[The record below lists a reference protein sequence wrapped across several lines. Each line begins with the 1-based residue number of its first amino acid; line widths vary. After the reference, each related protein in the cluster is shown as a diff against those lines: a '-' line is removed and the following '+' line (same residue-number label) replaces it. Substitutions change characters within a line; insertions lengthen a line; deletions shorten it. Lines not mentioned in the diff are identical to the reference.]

1 MAVKLPPDSWKAQVI
16 TLKGFEDRVYSK
28 IDGSVLGYVKNGKFV
43 QTIDKLPVRK
53 PKERKKED
61 AIYAAKIK
69 QIFALNAI
77 PSMELDAEYYRS
89 VAENPKKPAAERKKA
104 LAEYKK
110 LQAEIAAKRKEAGV
124 SETAVKT
131 LTAEKTAAE
140 TSKTAGKRA
149 AELEKEYAKLQ
160 EQSKLII
167 DPKSASA
174 ENLKNKMDKLV
185 TEYRS
190 VYSKLVGV
198 PISLTAAKLQ
208 IKSKLPKPVATKPT
222 GPTGPAA
229 TKPTGPTGP
238 TVVTKP
244 TGPTGPT
251 KAVTPTGPTGPT
263 KTVTPTGPTG
273 QTAVTGPTTNKP
285 VAGATTGDELDK
297 AAAAEAA
304 VAAAASV
311 GIPTGSPTAK
321 TPLDVLLKQT
331 EFWYDLPD
339 YIFKLDTKLGEL
351 LVQAVA
357 EGWDSEKFLS
367 KAKLTPWWQKNA
379 DTVRTKIIERAK
391 YDELKAAGE
400 DVKNTEYGMYLDKQ
414 VRAVK
419 AQAKQMSGV
428 TLTDL
433 QAQSI
438 AQKIYDG
445 NLEDDAL
452 AINALLVPYL
462 GKVTSIVGNGV
473 SNTSFGG
480 DALKNYQTLQGIAK
494 ANGFSIRDILPNIS
508 ALTAGGDL
516 ETAVLRG
523 LADGSLDIN
532 RIAQDAR
539 VLASAGQPE
548 YVRNLLNQGY
558 DLQDVY
564 APYRNQMANV
574 LELDPNTIDLNDATL
589 RSAITDKGDMN
600 IYDFKKALKQ
610 DKRWQYTANAKEEVS
625 NAALKVLQD
634 FGFQG

>member
-28 IDGSVLGYVKNGKFV
+28 IDGSVLGYVKDGKFV

-311 GIPTGSPTAK
+311 GIPTGSPTAR

-379 DTVRTKIIERAK
+379 ETVRTKIVNRAK

>member
-1 MAVKLPPDSWKAQVI
+1 MAVKLPPNTWIGQVL
-16 TLKGFEDRVYSK
+16 TLKGFKDNVYSR
-28 IDGSVLGYVKNGKFV
+28 IDGSLVGYVKDGKFV
-43 QTIDKLPVRK
+43 QTVDKLPVVK
-53 PKERKKED
+53 PKEKPKQD
-61 AIYAAKIK
+61 KAYAARIK
-69 QIFALNAI
+69 QIAALNAI
-77 PSMELDAEYYRS
+77 PSMELDAEYYKS
-89 VAENPKKPAAERKKA
+89 VAENVNKTAAERKKA
-104 LAEYKK
+104 LAEYNK
-110 LQAEIAAKRKEAGV
+110 LNTEIEARRKEAGV
-124 SETAVKT
+124 TGKVVAEADKETAAKEAKKRVVEIENEYAKYKKQLALLLDPESDKADGIKAKMEKLVNEYRKAYSTAVK
-131 LTAEKTAAE
+131 
-140 TSKTAGKRA
+140 
-149 AELEKEYAKLQ
+149 
-160 EQSKLII
+160 
-167 DPKSASA
+167 
-174 ENLKNKMDKLV
+174 
-185 TEYRS
+185 
-190 VYSKLVGV
+190 V
-198 PISLTAAKLQ
+198 PVSLTAARLQ
-208 IKSKLPKPVATKPT
+208 INSKLPKPDTFNKTTGVT
-222 GPTGPAA
+222 GPTAP

-238 TVVTKP
+238 TASATKP
-244 TGPTGPT
+244 TGPT
-251 KAVTPTGPTGPT
+251 
-263 KTVTPTGPTG
+263 
-273 QTAVTGPTTNKP
+273 KP
-285 VAGATTGDELDK
+285 VAPSKSFTPTKVVAPAKSKVVVNTPEVIKPGVSTGSMAGDELAK
-297 AAAAEAA
+297 KEGAAAA
-304 VAAAASV
+304 VTAAAGA
-311 GIPTGSPTAK
+311 GIPTGDVVKPK

-339 YIFKLDTKLGEL
+339 YIFKLDPKLGEL
-351 LVQAVA
+351 LVEAVA
-357 EGWDSEKFLS
+357 GEWDADKFLA

-379 DTVRTKIIERAK
+379 TTVRTKIIDRAK

-494 ANGFSIRDILPNIS
+494 ANGFSIKDILPNIS

-532 RIAQDAR
+532 RISQDAR
-539 VLASAGQPE
+539 MLASQGQPE
-548 YVRNLLNQGY
+548 YVRGLLNQGY
-558 DLQDVY
+558 DLQDIY
-564 APYRNQMANV
+564 APYRSQMASV
-574 LELDPNTIDLNDATL
+574 LELDPNTIDLNDPTL

-600 IYDFKKALKQ
+600 LYDFKKLLKQ
-610 DKRWQYTANAKEEVS
+610 DKRWQYTAGAKDEVS
-625 NAALKVLQD
+625 TAALGVIRD

>member
-1 MAVKLPPDSWKAQVI
+1 MAVKLPQSEKD
-16 TLKGFEDRVYSK
+16 K
-28 IDGSVLGYVKNGKFV
+28 IF
-43 QTIDKLPVRK
+43 
-53 PKERKKED
+53 
-61 AIYAAKIK
+61 AAKTR
-69 QIFALNAI
+69 QLAALNAI
-77 PSMELDAEYYRS
+77 TSMEFDAEYYRS
-89 VAENPKKPAAERKKA
+89 VAENSKKTAAERKKA

-110 LQAEIAAKRKEAGV
+110 IEAEIAAKKKEARV
-124 SETAVKT
+124 AETAVKT
-131 LTAEKTAAE
+131 LTSEKTAAE
-140 TSKTAGKRA
+140 TVKTAGKRA
-149 AELEKEYAKLQ
+149 AELEKEYAKLLAD
-160 EQSKLII
+160 SKLII
-167 DPKSASA
+167 DPKSGSA

-208 IKSKLPKPVATKPT
+208 IKSKLPKPVVTKLT

-229 TKPTGPTGP
+229 AKPTGPTGP
-238 TVVTKP
+238 TVLTKP

-263 KTVTPTGPTG
+263 KAVTPTGPTG
-273 QTAVTGPTTNKP
+273 PTKAPTITGPTGGTGPTTVTGPTAP
-285 VAGATTGDELDK
+285 L
-297 AAAAEAA
+297 
-304 VAAAASV
+304 
-311 GIPTGSPTAK
+311 
-321 TPLDVLLKQT
+321 TPLETLLKQT

-339 YIFKLDTKLGEL
+339 YIFKLDPALGKL

-357 EGWDSEKFLS
+357 EGWDDAKFLA

-379 DTVRTKIIERAK
+379 ESVRTKIVNREK
-391 YDELKAAGE
+391 YNELRAAGE
-400 DVKNTEYGMYLDKQ
+400 DVKNTEYGMYLDGQ
-414 VRAVK
+414 MRAIK

-428 TLTDL
+428 TLTDA

-445 NLEDDAL
+445 NLENDAL
-452 AINALLVPYL
+452 AINALLVPFL

-480 DALKNYQTLQGIAK
+480 DALKNYQILQGIAK

-508 ALTAGGDL
+508 ALAAGGDL

-539 VLASAGQPE
+539 VLAAAGQPE
-548 YVRNLLNQGY
+548 YVRGLLNQGY

-564 APYRNQMANV
+564 APYRNQMGSI

-600 IYDFKKALKQ
+600 LYDFKKLLKQ
-610 DKRWQYTANAKEEVS
+610 DKRWQYTASAKEEVS
-625 NAALKVLQD
+625 NATLGILRD

>member
-16 TLKGFEDRVYSK
+16 TLKGFQDRVYSK
-28 IDGSVLGYVKNGKFV
+28 IDGSVLGYVKDGKFV

-89 VAENPKKPAAERKKA
+89 VAENSKKSTAERNKA

-110 LQAEIAAKRKEAGV
+110 LEAEIAAKKKEAGV
-124 SETAVKT
+124 AETAVKT
-131 LTAEKTAAE
+131 LVAKKTATE
-140 TSKTAGKRA
+140 TSETANKRA
-149 AELEKEYAKLQ
+149 TELEKEYAKLQ
-160 EQSKLII
+160 AESKLII

-174 ENLKNKMDKLV
+174 ENLKNKMEKLV
-185 TEYRS
+185 AEYKG

-198 PISLTAAKLQ
+198 PISLTAARLQ
-208 IKSKLPKPVATKPT
+208 IKSKLPKPVAAKPTESTGPTGAKGPT
-222 GPTGPAA
+222 GPTGSPAGA
-229 TKPTGPTGP
+229 TGPTGAK
-238 TVVTKP
+238 V
-244 TGPTGPT
+244 TGPTGGG
-251 KAVTPTGPTGPT
+251 ATGPTGAGA
-263 KTVTPTGPTG
+263 TGPTG
-273 QTAVTGPTTNKP
+273 AGATGPTG
-285 VAGATTGDELDK
+285 AGATGP
-297 AAAAEAA
+297 AAT
-304 VAAAASV
+304 
-311 GIPTGSPTAK
+311 P
-321 TPLDVLLKQT
+321 TPLETLLKQT

-339 YIFKLDTKLGEL
+339 YIFKLDPKLGEL

-357 EGWDSEKFLS
+357 EGWDDAKFLA

-379 DTVRTKIIERAK
+379 ETVRTKIVNRAK

-400 DVKNTEYGMYLDKQ
+400 DVKNTEYGMYLDGQ
-414 VRAVK
+414 IRAVK

-445 NLEDDAL
+445 NLENDAL

-494 ANGFSIRDILPNIS
+494 ANGFTIKDILPNIS
-508 ALTAGGDL
+508 ALAAGGDL

-564 APYRNQMANV
+564 APYRNQMASV
-574 LELDPNTIDLNDATL
+574 LELDPNTIDLNDKTL

-600 IYDFKKALKQ
+600 LYDFKKLLKQ
-610 DKRWQYTANAKEEVS
+610 DNRWQYTADAKEEVS
-625 NAALKVLQD
+625 NATLGILRD

>member
-28 IDGSVLGYVKNGKFV
+28 IDGSVLGYVKDGKFV

-89 VAENPKKPAAERKKA
+89 VAENSKKSTAERNKA

-110 LQAEIAAKRKEAGV
+110 LEAEIAAKKKEAGV
-124 SETAVKT
+124 AETAVKT
-131 LTAEKTAAE
+131 LTVEKTAAE

-160 EQSKLII
+160 AESKLII

-185 TEYRS
+185 AEYKG
-190 VYSKLVGV
+190 VYSKLVGS
-198 PISLTAAKLQ
+198 PISLTAARLQ
-208 IKSKLPKPVATKPT
+208 IDSKLPKPTGATGSTAAKPTAPTKPT
-222 GPTGPAA
+222 A
-229 TKPTGPTGP
+229 
-238 TVVTKP
+238 VVTKS
-244 TGPTGPT
+244 TG
-251 KAVTPTGPTGPT
+251 VTP
-263 KTVTPTGPTG
+263 KTTPKPTPTPTPKPTPTPTPTPTEPDVIKPG
-273 QTAVTGPTTNKP
+273 VSTGSME
-285 VAGATTGDELDK
+285 GDELAK
-297 AAAAEAA
+297 KAAAEAA
-304 VAAAASV
+304 VVAAKSV
-311 GIPTGSPTAK
+311 GIPTGKSTTK
-321 TPLDVLLKQT
+321 TPLDVLLRQT

-351 LVQAVA
+351 LVQAVD
-357 EGWDSEKFLS
+357 EGWDENKFLA

-379 DTVRTKIIERAK
+379 DSVRIKILNREK
-391 YDELKAAGE
+391 YNELKAAGE
-400 DVKNTEYGMYLDKQ
+400 DVKNTEYGIYLDGQ
-414 VRAVK
+414 IRSVK

-428 TLTDL
+428 TLTDF

-445 NLEDDAL
+445 NLEGDEL

-480 DALKNYQTLQGIAK
+480 DALKNYQTLQGLAK
-494 ANGFSIRDILPNIS
+494 ANGFSIKDILPNIS

-574 LELDPNTIDLNDATL
+574 LELDPNTIDLNDKTL

-600 IYDFKKALKQ
+600 LYDFKKLLKQ
-610 DKRWQYTANAKEEVS
+610 DNRWQYTSDAKEEVS
-625 NAALKVLQD
+625 NATLGILRD

>member
-1 MAVKLPPDSWKAQVI
+1 MLVLSPATAPATAPPTSAAV
-16 TLKGFEDRVYSK
+16 
-28 IDGSVLGYVKNGKFV
+28 
-43 QTIDKLPVRK
+43 
-53 PKERKKED
+53 
-61 AIYAAKIK
+61 
-69 QIFALNAI
+69 
-77 PSMELDAEYYRS
+77 
-89 VAENPKKPAAERKKA
+89 VATPAA
-104 LAEYKK
+104 
-110 LQAEIAAKRKEAGV
+110 V
-124 SETAVKT
+124 S
-131 LTAEKTAAE
+131 
-140 TSKTAGKRA
+140 
-149 AELEKEYAKLQ
+149 
-160 EQSKLII
+160 
-167 DPKSASA
+167 
-174 ENLKNKMDKLV
+174 
-185 TEYRS
+185 
-190 VYSKLVGV
+190 
-198 PISLTAAKLQ
+198 
-208 IKSKLPKPVATKPT
+208 
-222 GPTGPAA
+222 
-229 TKPTGPTGP
+229 
-238 TVVTKP
+238 
-244 TGPTGPT
+244 
-251 KAVTPTGPTGPT
+251 
-263 KTVTPTGPTG
+263 
-273 QTAVTGPTTNKP
+273 
-285 VAGATTGDELDK
+285 
-297 AAAAEAA
+297 AAAAPAASPIEAA

-311 GIPTGSPTAK
+311 GIPTGDPTAR

-357 EGWDSEKFLS
+357 EEWDPNKFLA
-367 KAKLTPWWQKNA
+367 KAKLTPWWQRNA

-391 YDELKAAGE
+391 YDELKAAGQ

-494 ANGFSIRDILPNIS
+494 ANGFSIKDILPNIS

-532 RIAQDAR
+532 RISQDAR
-539 VLASAGQPE
+539 MLASQGQPE
-548 YVRNLLNQGY
+548 YVRGLLNQGY
-558 DLQDVY
+558 DLQDIY
-564 APYRNQMANV
+564 APYRNQMANI

-600 IYDFKKALKQ
+600 LYDFKKALKQ
-610 DKRWQYTANAKEEVS
+610 DKRWQYTAGAKEEVS
-625 NAALKVLQD
+625 NAALGVLRD

>member
-1 MAVKLPPDSWKAQVI
+1 MAVKLPPDSWVAQVI
-16 TLKGFEDRVYSK
+16 TLKGFQDRVYSK
-28 IDGSVLGYVKNGKFV
+28 IDGSVLGYVKDGKFV
-43 QTIDKLPVRK
+43 QTVDKLPVRK
-53 PKERKKED
+53 PEKRKEED
-61 AIYAAKIK
+61 KAYAARIK

-89 VAENPKKPAAERKKA
+89 VAENPKKTPAERKKA
-104 LAEYKK
+104 LAEFKK
-110 LQAEIAAKRKEAGV
+110 LEAEIAAKRKEAGEA
-124 SETAVKT
+124 ETTAKT

-140 TSKTAGKRA
+140 TAKTASKRA

-160 EQSKLII
+160 ADSKLII
-167 DPKSASA
+167 DPKSGSA

-190 VYSKLVGV
+190 VYSKLVGS

-208 IKSKLPKPVATKPT
+208 IKSKLPKPVAD
-222 GPTGPAA
+222 

-238 TVVTKP
+238 TGAAKP

-263 KTVTPTGPTG
+263 KAVTPTGPTG
-273 QTAVTGPTTNKP
+273 PTKAVTPTGPTGPTKTPTPTGPTGGTGPTAVTGPTAP
-285 VAGATTGDELDK
+285 
-297 AAAAEAA
+297 
-304 VAAAASV
+304 
-311 GIPTGSPTAK
+311 P
-321 TPLDVLLKQT
+321 TPLETLLKQT

-357 EGWDSEKFLS
+357 EGWDNKKFLA
-367 KAKLTPWWQKNA
+367 KAELTPWWQKNA
-379 DTVRTKIIERAK
+379 ETVRLKIVNRAK

-400 DVKNTEYGMYLDKQ
+400 DVSNTEYGIYLKRQ
-414 VRAVK
+414 MGSIK
-419 AQAKQMSGV
+419 AQAKQMSNV
-428 TLTDL
+428 TLTDA

-452 AINALLVPYL
+452 AINALLVPFL
-462 GKVTSIVGNGV
+462 GKTTSIAGNGV
-473 SNTSFGG
+473 SISSFGG
-480 DALKNYQTLQGIAK
+480 DALKNYQILQGIAK

-532 RIAQDAR
+532 RISQDAR
-539 VLASAGQPE
+539 MLASQGQPE
-548 YVRNLLNQGY
+548 YVRGLLNQGY
-558 DLQDVY
+558 DLQDIY
-564 APYRNQMANV
+564 APYRSQMASV
-574 LELDPNTIDLNDATL
+574 LELDPNTIDLNDKTL

-600 IYDFKKALKQ
+600 LYDFKKLLKQ
-610 DKRWQYTANAKEEVS
+610 DNRWQYTADAKEEVS
-625 NAALKVLQD
+625 NATLGILRD

>member
-1 MAVKLPPDSWKAQVI
+1 MAVKLPPDSWVAQVI
-16 TLKGFEDRVYSK
+16 TLKGFQDRVYSK
-28 IDGSVLGYVKNGKFV
+28 IDGSVLGYVKDGKFV
-43 QTIDKLPVRK
+43 QTVDKLPVRK
-53 PKERKKED
+53 PEKRKEED
-61 AIYAAKIK
+61 KAYAARIK

-89 VAENPKKPAAERKKA
+89 VAENPKKTPAERKKA

-110 LQAEIAAKRKEAGV
+110 LEAEIAAKRKEAGEA
-124 SETAVKT
+124 ETTAKT

-140 TSKTAGKRA
+140 ITKTASKRA

-160 EQSKLII
+160 ADSKLII
-167 DPKSASA
+167 DPKSGSA

-190 VYSKLVGV
+190 VYSKLVGS

-208 IKSKLPKPVATKPT
+208 IKSKLPKPVA
-222 GPTGPAA
+222 A

-238 TVVTKP
+238 TGAAKP

-251 KAVTPTGPTGPT
+251 KATGPTGPAA
-263 KTVTPTGPTG
+263 TVTKPTGPTKPPAPAATG
-273 QTAVTGPTTNKP
+273 PTAPAVTGPTTNAPAAPFTGAIVGDDDKQ
-285 VAGATTGDELDK
+285 AG
-297 AAAAEAA
+297 AEAA
-304 VAAAASV
+304 VAAAESV
-311 GIPTGSPTAK
+311 GIATTAGK
-321 TPLDVLLKQT
+321 TPLDVLLRQT

-339 YIFKLDTKLGEL
+339 YIFKIDSKLGDL
-351 LVQAVA
+351 LVQAVD
-357 EGWDSEKFLS
+357 EGWDDKKFLA
-367 KAKLTPWWQKNA
+367 KAQLTPWWQKNA
-379 DTVRTKIIERAK
+379 DTVRLKIVNREK
-391 YDELKAAGE
+391 YNDLKAAGQ
-400 DVKNTEYGMYLDKQ
+400 DVKNTEYGMYLDGQ
-414 VRAVK
+414 MRSVK
-419 AQAKQMSGV
+419 AKAKQMSNV

-445 NLEDDAL
+445 NLEGDEL
-452 AINALLVPYL
+452 AINALLVPFL
-462 GKVTSIVGNGV
+462 GKTTSIAGNGV
-473 SNTSFGG
+473 SISSFGG

-494 ANGFSIRDILPNIS
+494 ANGFSIKDILPNIS

-539 VLASAGQPE
+539 VLASQGQPE
-548 YVRNLLNQGY
+548 YVRGLLNQGY
-558 DLQDVY
+558 DLQDIY
-564 APYRNQMANV
+564 APYRNQMANI

-600 IYDFKKALKQ
+600 LYDFKKALKQ
-610 DKRWQYTANAKEEVS
+610 DKRWQYTAGAKEEVS
-625 NAALKVLQD
+625 NAALGVLRD

>member
-1 MAVKLPPDSWKAQVI
+1 MAVKLPPDSWIAQVI
-16 TLKGFEDRVYSK
+16 TLKGFQDRVYSK
-28 IDGSVLGYVKNGKFV
+28 IDGSVLGYVKDDKFV
-43 QTIDKLPVRK
+43 QTVDKLPVAK
-53 PKERKKED
+53 TKQKSEKDK
-61 AIYAAKIK
+61 IFAAKIRELA
-69 QIFALNAI
+69 ALNAI
-77 PSMELDAEYYRS
+77 TSLEFDSEYYRS
-89 VAENPKKPAAERKKA
+89 VAENSKKPAAERKKA

-110 LQAEIAAKRKEAGV
+110 IEAEIAAKKKEAGV
-124 SETAVKT
+124 AETAVKT
-131 LTAEKTAAE
+131 LTAEKTATE
-140 TSKTAGKRA
+140 TAKTAGKRA

-160 EQSKLII
+160 ADSKLII
-167 DPKSASA
+167 DPKSGSA

-229 TKPTGPTGP
+229 
-238 TVVTKP
+238 KP

-251 KAVTPTGPTGPT
+251 KAVTSTGPTGPTKVVTSTGPTGPTKTVTSTGPTGPT

-273 QTAVTGPTTNKP
+273 QTAVTGPTTVTGPTAP
-285 VAGATTGDELDK
+285 VAPL
-297 AAAAEAA
+297 
-304 VAAAASV
+304 
-311 GIPTGSPTAK
+311 
-321 TPLDVLLKQT
+321 TPLDKLLKQT

-339 YIFKLDTKLGEL
+339 YIFKIDVDPKTGQPGEIGKLLQEAVVGE
-351 LVQAVA
+351 
-357 EGWDSEKFLS
+357 WDNNKFLS
-367 KAKLTPWWQKNA
+367 KLQLTKWWQKNA
-379 DTVRTKIIERAK
+379 PTLRTRIIDREK
-391 YDELKAAGE
+391 YNDLLAAGE
-400 DVKNTEYGMYLDKQ
+400 DVTNTEYGLYLDKQ
-414 VRAVK
+414 IRAVK
-419 AQAKQMSGV
+419 AQAKQTTGV
-428 TLTDL
+428 TLTDA
-433 QAQSI
+433 QAQSV

-445 NLEDDAL
+445 FLDDDPL
-452 AINALLVPYL
+452 AINALIVPYL
-462 GKVTSIVGNGV
+462 GKTTSIVGNGV
-473 SNTSFGG
+473 SVSSFGG

-494 ANGFSIRDILPNIS
+494 ANGFSIKDILPNIS

-539 VLASAGQPE
+539 VLAAAGQPE
-548 YVRNLLNQGY
+548 YVRGLLNQGY

-564 APYRNQMANV
+564 APYRNQMGSI

-600 IYDFKKALKQ
+600 LYDFKKLLKQ

-625 NAALKVLQD
+625 DATLGILRD

>member
-1 MAVKLPPDSWKAQVI
+1 MAVKLPPDSWIAQVI
-16 TLKGFEDRVYSK
+16 TLKGFQDRVYSK
-28 IDGSVLGYVKNGKFV
+28 IDGSVLGYVKDDKFV
-43 QTIDKLPVRK
+43 QTVDKLPVAK
-53 PKERKKED
+53 TKQKSEKDK
-61 AIYAAKIK
+61 IFAAKIRELA
-69 QIFALNAI
+69 ALNAI
-77 PSMELDAEYYRS
+77 TSLEFDSEYYRS
-89 VAENPKKPAAERKKA
+89 VAENSKKPAAERKKA

-110 LQAEIAAKRKEAGV
+110 IEAEIAAKKKEAEV
-124 SETAVKT
+124 AKTAVKT
-131 LTAEKTAAE
+131 LTSEKTAAE
-140 TSKTAGKRA
+140 TTKTAGKRA

-160 EQSKLII
+160 ADSKLII
-167 DPKSASA
+167 DPKSGSA

-208 IKSKLPKPVATKPT
+208 IKSKLPKPVTTKPT

-229 TKPTGPTGP
+229 A
-238 TVVTKP
+238 KP

-251 KAVTPTGPTGPT
+251 KAVTSTGPTGPTKVVTSTGPTGPTKTVTSTGPTGPT

-273 QTAVTGPTTNKP
+273 QTAVTGPTTVTGPTAP
-285 VAGATTGDELDK
+285 VAPL
-297 AAAAEAA
+297 
-304 VAAAASV
+304 
-311 GIPTGSPTAK
+311 
-321 TPLDVLLKQT
+321 TPLDKLLKQT

-339 YIFKLDTKLGEL
+339 YIFKIDVDPKTGQPGEIGKLLQEAVVGE
-351 LVQAVA
+351 
-357 EGWDSEKFLS
+357 WDNNKFLS
-367 KAKLTPWWQKNA
+367 KLQLTKWWQKNA
-379 DTVRTKIIERAK
+379 PTLRTRIIDREK
-391 YDELKAAGE
+391 YNDLLAAGE
-400 DVKNTEYGMYLDKQ
+400 DVTNTEYGLYLDKQ
-414 VRAVK
+414 IRAVK
-419 AQAKQMSGV
+419 AQAKQTTGV
-428 TLTDL
+428 TLTDA
-433 QAQSI
+433 QAQSV

-445 NLEDDAL
+445 FLDDDPL
-452 AINALLVPYL
+452 AINALIVPYL
-462 GKVTSIVGNGV
+462 GKTTSIVGNGV
-473 SNTSFGG
+473 SVSSFGG

-494 ANGFSIRDILPNIS
+494 ANGFSIKDILPNIS

-539 VLASAGQPE
+539 VLAAAGQPE
-548 YVRNLLNQGY
+548 YVRGLLNQGY

-564 APYRNQMANV
+564 APYRNQMGSI

-600 IYDFKKALKQ
+600 LYDFKKLLKQ

-625 NAALKVLQD
+625 DATLGILRD